1 MQSAKDVEDT
11 ILRVKPVTVVLE
23 LDEERFN
30 ILERAAAEGSHRM
43 PTVPSKITEVLGLYM
58 SGSLPRLVSQLTD
71 SLSQSV
77 LGATPGG
84 EFVAAARAAQEV
96 GASVVLADRPAD
108 VSWHRVENLM
118 RQLHMQEQRVADADL
133 ARMRR
138 MLDEGP
144 GSRGGGGLGNEL
156 EVGKQ
161 EAWTRWLRAPALP
174 EYCLRSWSN
183 LFMPWSPYTIA
194 TLSGRPP
201 NFMIRDSPAPV
212 GQPGEWGM
220 GGQPDKVE
228 ALARKLM
235 AKGGCAEPNEVIAAV
250 KRIMNQGA
258 QS

>member
-1 MQSAKDVEDT
+1 MEDT

-84 EFVAAARAAQEV
+84 EFVAAACAAQEV

-118 RQLHMQEQRVADADL
+118 RQLRMQEQRVADADL

-174 EYCLRSWSN
+174 DCCLRSWLN
-183 LFMPWSPYTIA
+183 VFMPWSLCHRRIVRSAAKLYDSGFACTSGPA
-194 TLSGRPP
+194 WRVGHGRPT
-201 NFMIRDSPAPV
+201 
-212 GQPGEWGM
+212 GQ
-220 GGQPDKVE
+220 GGGLCTE
-228 ALARKLM
+228 AD
-235 AKGGCAEPNEVIAAV
+235 G
-250 KRIMNQGA
+250 QGRLR
-258 QS
+258 